1 MGKRQSVPVSTLRSR
16 LNERMW
22 EQQRRREH
30 KTPNKK
36 KEAAASPVDGGNS
49 KFFFISFTLD
59 FWRNM
64 HRHFHIKMMLA
75 LIFVLIVG
83 LSQQLNWAWM
93 GSVVESARYVIHW
106 DMDLSYVQDEI
117 IPTIGQMDADNLMD
131 SFNLAHSQNTS
142 LPVNGEVASDFGLRE
157 NPRSGEKEMH
167 YGLDITAERGARV
180 RTISS
185 GRVKEIREVNGV
197 KEVVL
202 MHDRGWVSLYE
213 GLQEIRV
220 EEGEKLKRGQEL
232 GILSHRELWPLPH
245 LYFEMRWEGRPQN
258 PRAILKLDE

>member
-22 EQQRRREH
+22 EQQKKREH

-36 KEAAASPVDGGNS
+36 NETVVSPGTATPG
-49 KFFFISFTLD
+49 KFFFISFSLE

-75 LIFVLIVG
+75 LIFVLAVG
-83 LSQQLNWAWM
+83 LSQQLNWTWM

-117 IPTIGQMDADNLMD
+117 IPTIGQIDADSLLD
-131 SFNLAHSQNTS
+131 SVNLAHPQNTF
-142 LPVNGEVASDFGLRE
+142 LPVNGEVASGFGVRE

-167 YGLDITAERGARV
+167 YGLDITAKRGSRV
-180 RTISS
+180 RAISS
-185 GRVKEIREVNGV
+185 GGVEEIREVDGV

-202 MHDRGWVSLYE
+202 MHDRGWISLYE
-213 GLQEIRV
+213 GLQEVRV
-220 EEGEKLKRGQEL
+220 EEGERVRGGEVL
-232 GILSHRELWPLPH
+232 GILSHRELWSSPH
-245 LYFEMRWEGRPQN
+245 LYFEMRWEGRPQD
-258 PRAILKLDE
+258 PRAILQLD